1 MTKRALNPNHSRY
14 EFSPSTWSDGPVM
27 ETRVTGSSFK
37 IIFPSLISKPVQPN
51 THRMATIW
59 SRGISPA
66 LPRAE
71 HEQFLCAGVPA
82 ACSVEHVTG
91 SLTKSD
97 LMTARLM
104 ANWML
109 RGADLPPQ
117 RVNKDPA
124 RFQLCMWGLQWPH
137 LLGTEGVRVD
147 SNKREH
153 SMPALTPILFITTPC
168 CVYVSCKCT
177 DMSHPPNNRKTYKT
191 ITGSEILEATLK
203 KMSLRVKLRCTEA
216 LRGSCWNKS

>member
-1 MTKRALNPNHSRY
+1 
-14 EFSPSTWSDGPVM
+14 M

-37 IIFPSLISKPVQPN
+37 IIFPSLISKPIQPN

-66 LPRAE
+66 LRWTWTVS
-71 HEQFLCAGVPA
+71 LRGVPV

-124 RFQLCMWGLQWPH
+124 CFQLCMWGLQWPH

-153 SMPALTPILFITTPC
+153 SMLALTLILFITRPC
-168 CVYVSCKCT
+168 CIYVSCKCT
-177 DMSHPPNNRKTYKT
+177 DMSWGPLP
-191 ITGSEILEATLK
+191 
-203 KMSLRVKLRCTEA
+203 
-216 LRGSCWNKS
+216 